1 MPYIQEK
8 ELTKLRKEI
17 AGKELSVIFDG
28 TTYLG
33 EALAIV
39 IQYVTDDWSIQQKLV
54 RLQILAK
61 SLTGE
66 EVARELINV
75 LSVNYGISS
84 KRLLAAIKDRVSVNV
99 VALKTLKIV
108 YPYLINVG
116 CFSHTLDH
124 VGEQFCTPT
133 LSEFIVAW
141 VSLFSHSPKC
151 RMIWREL
158 TGRSMGSYS
167 VTRWWSRWEIM
178 EQVLVQFGD
187 FCGKKILVP
196 M

>member
-1 MPYIQEK
+1 MPFIQEK

-39 IQYVTDDWSIQQKLV
+39 IRYVTDDWSIQQKLV

-75 LSVNYGISS
+75 LSVNYTPGCHKRSGI
-84 KRLLAAIKDRVSVNV
+84 
-99 VALKTLKIV
+99 
-108 YPYLINVG
+108 
-116 CFSHTLDH
+116 C
-124 VGEQFCTPT
+124 
-133 LSEFIVAW
+133 
-141 VSLFSHSPKC
+141 
-151 RMIWREL
+151 
-158 TGRSMGSYS
+158 
-167 VTRWWSRWEIM
+167 
-178 EQVLVQFGD
+178 
-187 FCGKKILVP
+187 
-196 M
+196 